1 MRRTRDNTMS
11 DCEKNDRELLLGD
24 DSPDE
29 EEEEEEIEE
38 MAGVAA
44 VAGYA
49 APQRNIELE
58 GRIISEEEL
67 VNEVLKLL
75 LKK

>member
-1 MRRTRDNTMS
+1 MS

-24 DSPDE
+24 DSLD
-29 EEEEEEIEE
+29 EEEEEIEE
-38 MAGVAA
+38 MTGVAA
-44 VAGYA
+44 VAGYT
-49 APQRNIELE
+49 APQRNIEIE

-67 VNEVLKLL
+67 INEVLELL

>member
-1 MRRTRDNTMS
+1 MS

-24 DSPDE
+24 DSPDEE

-67 VNEVLKLL
+67 VNEVLELL

>member
-1 MRRTRDNTMS
+1 MS

-24 DSPDE
+24 DSLD
-29 EEEEEEIEE
+29 EEEEEIEE
-38 MAGVAA
+38 MTGVAA
-44 VAGYA
+44 VAGVA
-49 APQRNIELE
+49 APQRNIEIE

-67 VNEVLKLL
+67 VNEVLELL

>member
-24 DSPDE
+24 DSPD
-29 EEEEEEIEE
+29 EEEEEIEE

-67 VNEVLKLL
+67 VNEVLELL